1 MKEIIAF
8 FNNSNNTAIFLVF
21 INVVLFLNQ
30 FVLSYLNYP
39 ANNSTFNILLGSF
52 IQGAAQTF
60 LIDLACFIFF
70 LFVIYLPYRLVKLF
84 AKK

>member
-8 FNNSNNTAIFLVF
+8 FNNPNNAAIFLVF
-21 INVVLFLNQ
+21 VNVILFLNQ

-39 ANNSTFNILLGSF
+39 ADNTMFNILLGSV

>member
-1 MKEIIAF
+1 MKEFIVF
-8 FNNSNNTAIFLVF
+8 FSNTDNVSIFLVF
-21 INVVLFLNQ
+21 VNFILFLNQ

-39 ANNSTFNILLGSF
+39 AENSMFNILLGSV